1 MFVWDRSSWPYTTS
15 RLSAYAWLV
24 KRTTT
29 LTYDEDILHAVEAA
43 MGTRGLKATVDAV
56 FEDTLRRAA
65 WKRLLER
72 HRAGAI
78 ELTNDEVETMNTRDL
93 GGLADVST

>member
-1 MFVWDRSSWPYTTS
+1 MFVWEGPREPYTTA

-24 KRTTT
+24 RRTTT
-29 LTYDEDILHAVEAA
+29 LTYDDDILHAVEAA

-78 ELTNDEVETMNTRDL
+78 ELTNDQVETMNTRDI
-93 GGLADVST
+93 GTVADVST

>member
-1 MFVWDRSSWPYTTS
+1 M
-15 RLSAYAWLV
+15 
-24 KRTTT
+24 KKTTT
-29 LTYDEDILHAVEAA
+29 LTYDDEILRAVEAA

-78 ELTNDEVETMNTRDL
+78 ELTNDEVETLNTRDL
-93 GGLADVST
+93 GGISDGST

>member
-1 MFVWDRSSWPYTTS
+1 MRLVEINIYLSGPTT
-15 RLSAYAWLV
+15 YPEWV
-24 KRTTT
+24 KKTTT
-29 LTYDEDILHAVEAA
+29 LTYDDEILHAVEAA

-78 ELTNDEVETMNTRDL
+78 ELTNDEVETMNTRDP
-93 GGLADVST
+93 GGFADGST